1 MSSPAGER
9 REGGQPGSAPSLAV
23 LLLVTTPVRILYNT
37 AYRMVYPFLPE
48 FSRGL
53 NVTPETLTQVLA
65 LRGVLGLA
73 GPVFGAVPDRFGQRL
88 AILLG
93 AAIFIVGA
101 AAAALWPSLPTFALL
116 IFAVLIAKALHDPAL
131 LAHLGDRTPYA
142 QRGRVM
148 GLSEFGWSGATF
160 IGIPLLGLLI
170 ARSGWQA
177 PFWPLAGLGVLA
189 FLGLRLVI
197 RPRPAS
203 GGHVRAPFQ
212 WRALLRP
219 HVLAV
224 LSYGG
229 LTSGANEML
238 NVVYGGWLER
248 DFHLSVAQLGLT
260 VTVIGAA
267 ELAGEGAVAAL
278 ADRVGKRQMVLGATV
293 LAAVA
298 YAALPA
304 LAGNLWLALPGVFL
318 VYLGF
323 ETGIVANIPLLSE
336 LAPEARGT
344 ILSTS
349 GALHG
354 LGRMAGALLG
364 AWLFSQDFAW
374 VGWAAAA
381 VNVFVAALVWR
392 FVRERADHA

>member
-1 MSSPAGER
+1 MAAEGQRAAGGHL
-9 REGGQPGSAPSLAV
+9 GGGPPSLAAQ
-23 LLLVTTPVRILYNT
+23 LFVTTPIRVLLNT
-37 AYRMVYPFLPE
+37 GYRMVYPFLPE

-53 NVTPETLTQVLA
+53 NVTPEALAQLLA
-65 LRGVLGLA
+65 LRGVLGLT
-73 GPVFGAVPDRFGQRL
+73 GPLFGLVPDRFGRRP
-88 AILLG
+88 AALLG
-93 AAIFIVGA
+93 VAVFVCGA

-131 LAHLGDRTPYA
+131 LAHLGDQTTYA

-160 IGIPLLGLLI
+160 IGIPLLGYLI
-170 ARSGWQA
+170 ARFGWQA

-189 FLGLRLVI
+189 LIGLRQVI
-197 RPRPAS
+197 APRPAAAAS
-203 GGHVRAPFQ
+203 RPAPFR

-229 LTSGANEML
+229 LTSAANEML
-238 NVVYGGWLER
+238 NVVYGGWMEQAFRL
-248 DFHLSVAQLGLT
+248 DVAALGLT

-278 ADRVGKRQMVLGATV
+278 ADRVGKRRMVLGATL
-293 LAAVA
+293 LAAAA

-304 LAGNLWLALPGVFL
+304 LAGNLWLALAGVFFI
-318 VYLGF
+318 YLGF

-336 LAPEARGT
+336 LAPEARGAV
-344 ILSTS
+344 ISTS

-354 LGRMAGALLG
+354 VGRMAGALLG
-364 AWLFSQDFAW
+364 AWLFSQGFAW
-374 VGWAAAA
+374 VGLTAA
-381 VNVFVAALVWR
+381 VVNVLVAAMVWG
-392 FVRERADHA
+392 FVRRGS